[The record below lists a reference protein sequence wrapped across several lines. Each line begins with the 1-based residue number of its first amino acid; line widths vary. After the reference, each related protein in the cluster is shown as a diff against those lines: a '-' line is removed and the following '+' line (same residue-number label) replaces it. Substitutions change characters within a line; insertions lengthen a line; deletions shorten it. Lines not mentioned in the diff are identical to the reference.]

1 MAILFAL
8 ILNYLKTAHFLSCLY
23 LLLLIYQVHILR
35 RLYTMNIKTFMQE
48 VKGDRKE
55 VKFDRFDEPIVI
67 EAISE
72 KENDRLKKAAT
83 KTRIAKGGRRISD
96 LDTDLYTDQLIV
108 RCVVSPDLD
117 NAELQ
122 DFYGTQGDPAGT
134 LKAMLLAGEYA
145 DITEKLLELNGF
157 GDDENDYEE
166 EVKK

>member
-1 MAILFAL
+1 
-8 ILNYLKTAHFLSCLY
+8 
-23 LLLLIYQVHILR
+23 VHILR

-48 VKGDRKE
+48 VKGDQKE
-55 VKFDRFDEPIVI
+55 VKFDRFEEPIII

-96 LDTDLYTDQLIV
+96 LDTDLYADQLIV

-117 NAELQ
+117 NDELQ
-122 DFYGTQGDPAGT
+122 EYYGTQGEPAGT
-134 LKAMLLAGEYA
+134 LKSMLLSGEYA
-145 DITEKLLELNGF
+145 EVTEKLFELNGF

>member
-1 MAILFAL
+1 
-8 ILNYLKTAHFLSCLY
+8 
-23 LLLLIYQVHILR
+23 
-35 RLYTMNIKTFMQE
+35 MQE
-48 VKGDRKE
+48 VKGDQKE
-55 VKFDRFDEPIVI
+55 VKFDRFEEPIII

-96 LDTDLYTDQLIV
+96 LNTDLYADQLIV

-122 DFYGTQGDPAGT
+122 EFYGTQGDPAAT
-134 LKAMLLAGEYA
+134 LKSMLLSGEYA
-145 DITEKLLELNGF
+145 DITEKLFELNGF

>member
-1 MAILFAL
+1 
-8 ILNYLKTAHFLSCLY
+8 
-23 LLLLIYQVHILR
+23 
-35 RLYTMNIKTFMQE
+35 MNIKTFMQE
-48 VKGDRKE
+48 VKGDQKE

-96 LDTDLYTDQLIV
+96 LDTDLYADQLIV

-122 DFYGTQGDPAGT
+122 EFYGTQGDPAGT
-134 LKAMLLAGEYA
+134 LKSMLLSGEYA
-145 DITEKLLELNGF
+145 EVTEKLFELNGF

>member
-1 MAILFAL
+1 
-8 ILNYLKTAHFLSCLY
+8 
-23 LLLLIYQVHILR
+23 
-35 RLYTMNIKTFMQE
+35 MNIKTFMQE
-48 VKGDRKE
+48 VKGDQKE
-55 VKFDRFDEPIVI
+55 VKFDRFEEPIII

-96 LDTDLYTDQLIV
+96 LDTDLYADQLIV

-122 DFYGTQGDPAGT
+122 EFYGTQGDPAGT
-134 LKAMLLAGEYA
+134 LKSMLLSGEYA
-145 DITEKLLELNGF
+145 EVTEKLFELNGF

>member
-1 MAILFAL
+1 
-8 ILNYLKTAHFLSCLY
+8 
-23 LLLLIYQVHILR
+23 
-35 RLYTMNIKTFMQE
+35 MNIKTFMQE
-48 VKGDRKE
+48 VKGDQKE

-96 LDTDLYTDQLIV
+96 LNTDLYADQLIV

-122 DFYGTQGDPAGT
+122 EFYGTQGDPAGT
-134 LKAMLLAGEYA
+134 LKSMLLSGEYA
-145 DITEKLLELNGF
+145 DVQEKLFELNGF

>member
-1 MAILFAL
+1 
-8 ILNYLKTAHFLSCLY
+8 
-23 LLLLIYQVHILR
+23 
-35 RLYTMNIKTFMQE
+35 MNIKTFMQE
-48 VKGDRKE
+48 VKGDQKE
-55 VKFDRFDEPIVI
+55 VKFDRFEEPIII

-96 LDTDLYTDQLIV
+96 LNTDLYADQLIV

-122 DFYGTQGDPAGT
+122 EFYGTQGDPAGT
-134 LKAMLLAGEYA
+134 LKSMLLSGEYA
-145 DITEKLLELNGF
+145 EVTEKLFELNGF

>member
-1 MAILFAL
+1 
-8 ILNYLKTAHFLSCLY
+8 
-23 LLLLIYQVHILR
+23 
-35 RLYTMNIKTFMQE
+35 MNIKTFMQE
-48 VKGDRKE
+48 VKGDQKE
-55 VKFDRFDEPIVI
+55 VKFDRFEEPIII

-96 LDTDLYTDQLIV
+96 LNTDLYADQLIV

-122 DFYGTQGDPAGT
+122 EFYGTQGDPAGT
-134 LKAMLLAGEYA
+134 LKSMLLSGEYA
-145 DITEKLLELNGF
+145 DVTEKLFELNGF

>member
-1 MAILFAL
+1 
-8 ILNYLKTAHFLSCLY
+8 
-23 LLLLIYQVHILR
+23 
-35 RLYTMNIKTFMQE
+35 MQE
-48 VKGDRKE
+48 VKGDQKE
-55 VKFDRFDEPIVI
+55 VKFDRFEEPIII

-96 LDTDLYTDQLIV
+96 LNTDLYADQLIV

-122 DFYGTQGDPAGT
+122 EFYGTQGDPAGT
-134 LKAMLLAGEYA
+134 LKSMLLSGEYA
-145 DITEKLLELNGF
+145 EVTEKLFELNGF

>member
-1 MAILFAL
+1 MAILIAFL
-8 ILNYLKTAHFLSCLY
+8 INYTKTAHFLGCLY
-23 LLLLIYQVHILR
+23 LLLITYQIHILR
-35 RLYTMNIKTFMQE
+35 RIQTMNIKTFMQE
-48 VKGDRKE
+48 VKGDQEKVQFE
-55 VKFDRFDEPIVI
+55 RFEEPIII

-72 KENDRLKKAAT
+72 RENDRLKKAAT

-96 LDTDLYTDQLIV
+96 LDTDAYTDQLIV

-122 DFYGTQGDPAGT
+122 AFYGTQGDPAET

-145 DITEKLLELNGF
+145 EVTEKLLELNGF
-157 GDDENDYEE
+157 GDDENNFEE

>member
-8 ILNYLKTAHFLSCLY
+8 IQHYVKTAHFLSCLY
-23 LLLLIYQVHILR
+23 LLLITYQVHILR

-48 VKGDRKE
+48 VKGDQKE
-55 VKFDRFDEPIVI
+55 VKFDRFEEPIVI

-96 LDTDLYTDQLIV
+96 LNTDLYADQLIV

-122 DFYGTQGDPAGT
+122 EFYGTQGDPAGT
-134 LKAMLLAGEYA
+134 LKSMLLSGEYA
-145 DITEKLLELNGF
+145 DVQEKLFELNGF
-157 GDDENDYEE
+157 GDDEDDYQE

>member
-1 MAILFAL
+1 
-8 ILNYLKTAHFLSCLY
+8 
-23 LLLLIYQVHILR
+23 
-35 RLYTMNIKTFMQE
+35 MQE
-48 VKGDRKE
+48 VKGDQKE
-55 VKFDRFDEPIVI
+55 VKFDRFEEPIII

-96 LDTDLYTDQLIV
+96 LDTDLYADQLIV

-122 DFYGTQGDPAGT
+122 EFYGTQGDPAGT
-134 LKAMLLAGEYA
+134 LKSMLLSGEYA
-145 DITEKLLELNGF
+145 EVTEKLFELNGF

>member
-1 MAILFAL
+1 
-8 ILNYLKTAHFLSCLY
+8 
-23 LLLLIYQVHILR
+23 
-35 RLYTMNIKTFMQE
+35 MNIKTFMQT
-48 VKGDRKE
+48 VKGDQKE
-55 VKFDRFDEPIVI
+55 VKFDRFEEPIII

-122 DFYGTQGDPAGT
+122 EFYGTQGDPAGT
-134 LKAMLLAGEYA
+134 LKSMLLSGEYA
-145 DITEKLLELNGF
+145 DITEKLFELNGF

>member
-1 MAILFAL
+1 MAILIAL
-8 ILNYLKTAHFLSCLY
+8 ILNYLKTTHFLGCLY
-23 LLLLIYQVHILR
+23 LLLITYQVHILR
-35 RLYTMNIKTFMQE
+35 RLYTMNIKTFMQT
-48 VKGDRKE
+48 VKGDQKE
-55 VKFDRFDEPIVI
+55 VKFDRFEEPIII

-122 DFYGTQGDPAGT
+122 EFYGTQGDPAGT
-134 LKAMLLAGEYA
+134 LKSMLLSGEYA
-145 DITEKLLELNGF
+145 DITEKLFELNGF

>member
-1 MAILFAL
+1 
-8 ILNYLKTAHFLSCLY
+8 
-23 LLLLIYQVHILR
+23 
-35 RLYTMNIKTFMQE
+35 MNIKTFMQE

-55 VKFDRFDEPIVI
+55 VKFDRFDEPFII

-96 LDTDLYTDQLIV
+96 LNTDLYADQLIV

-122 DFYGTQGDPAGT
+122 EFYGTQGDPAAT
-134 LKAMLLAGEYA
+134 LKSMLLSGEYA
-145 DITEKLLELNGF
+145 DITEKLFELNGF